1 MAQKNDNLDR
11 LLYQALQPQPLP
23 SRQAE
28 ELKEKM
34 RCQVQNT
41 TKKKTISLWYIP
53 LVCSLILSV
62 FFWAAA
68 AVLWKGSP
76 MYIFVVAFICFC
88 EGAQVLLTFVGLRRF
103 NLKRGAEWERC
114 YYL

>member
-53 LVCSLILSV
+53 LV
-62 FFWAAA
+62 
-68 AVLWKGSP
+68 LWKGSP